1 MSLLNFQSSLSLSSS
16 SSHKRKRSFLLLRGR
31 QYSSTK
37 VYSLLLLLLVCLLG
51 SPLLP
56 SEDTTT
62 TSNSNYGVM
71 RTFKNL
77 VPVLVYQVHAL
88 AAGGIKTR
96 SFVFSP
102 KQAQEKP
109 KLVLI
114 SGCPGTGKSVSRQ
127 TVATVAK

>member
-1 MSLLNFQSSLSLSSS
+1 
-16 SSHKRKRSFLLLRGR
+16 
-31 QYSSTK
+31 
-37 VYSLLLLLLVCLLG
+37 LLVYLLG

-62 TSNSNYGVM
+62 TSNSNHGVVM